1 MYDVDCGGK
10 PKTVNFMKTG
20 LPQLVFSR
28 LEKYIYIHIYFPR
41 YATNFNEVFLKFIL
55 DRLLRTQR
63 SQDKVKNPVYL
74 KRKILRFCLSAFGLP
89 SSSLCTNS
97 KFVDGVV
104 LSIILYVSW
113 QMLPD
118 IFNLL
123 VHLSFCVIKLF
134 RFLNQSLLPFSKS
147 NCLLMSPVFNW
158 NIYPDYFI
166 LILE

>member
-1 MYDVDCGGK
+1 MQPTLTRFFLSSFLTDFLE
-10 PKTVNFMKTG
+10 PKDPRTRLKT
-20 LPQLVFSR
+20 QCIS
-28 LEKYIYIHIYFPR
+28 
-41 YATNFNEVFLKFIL
+41 
-55 DRLLRTQR
+55 
-63 SQDKVKNPVYL
+63 
-74 KRKILRFCLSAFGLP
+74 KRILRFCLSAFGLL

-134 RFLNQSLLPFSKS
+134 RFLNQSLLLFSKS
-147 NCLLMSPVFNW
+147 NCLLLCWALLREHSTGNLLRSFVNQT
-158 NIYPDYFI
+158 
-166 LILE
+166 

>member
-1 MYDVDCGGK
+1 MQPTLTRSFLSSFLTDCQE
-10 PKTVNFMKTG
+10 PKDPRTRLKT
-20 LPQLVFSR
+20 QCIS
-28 LEKYIYIHIYFPR
+28 
-41 YATNFNEVFLKFIL
+41 
-55 DRLLRTQR
+55 
-63 SQDKVKNPVYL
+63 
-74 KRKILRFCLSAFGLP
+74 KRRILRFCLGVFGLP

-97 KFVDGVV
+97 KFFDGVV

-123 VHLSFCVIKLF
+123 VHLSSCVIKLF
-134 RFLNQSLLPFSKS
+134 CSLNQSLLLFSES